1 MIPRDKIYHFIAGLI
16 LCVIGCIALSPIGGI
31 GLAVIGG
38 ISKECYD
45 YYDYGKY
52 DVFDMLATWVG
63 GCAGFI
69 VFALFNYWR

>member
-16 LCVIGCIALSPIGGI
+16 LFVIGCIASPICGI
-31 GLAVIGG
+31 GLAVLGG
-38 ISKECYD
+38 IAKECYD

-63 GCAGFI
+63 GCVGFM
-69 VFALFNYWR
+69 LFNYWR